1 MFSHVVTQILLIGV
15 ISAAVIGAVRPLE
28 NDGFNHGLRLFN
40 GSMKSY
46 VVSGII
52 LTVPSNMTEQMRQDV
67 LQAGLY
73 VQLVTDRNF
82 SRNTQF
88 EQWLD
93 YLGEIGDYVGWYGS
107 SFEMGNLAI
116 NESQFIPSDLALREM
131 ALHNATIGKKI
142 TYFKE
147 IFNELKKRPDNDKAI
162 KLLAKN
168 AYDKNT
174 HDTTLIFGSVAE
186 SLVDHNPV
194 ITTLVIS
201 LTGVKDAASKSLFH
215 QYKKEDVK
223 SIVGLFAVFK
233 QYEDDFASVRKNVT
247 KELGD
252 SVKSEICEIF

>member
-1 MFSHVVTQILLIGV
+1 MVSHVVTLTQILLIGG
-15 ISAAVIGAVRPLE
+15 ISTAVIGAVRPLP
-28 NDGFNHGLRLFN
+28 NDVFNHSFN
-40 GSMKSY
+40 VSMKSY
-46 VVSGII
+46 VVSGTIV
-52 LTVPSNMTEQMRQDV
+52 TVPSDMTEQMRQDV
-67 LQAGLY
+67 LQAALY
-73 VQLVTDRNF
+73 VQIVTDGNF

-88 EQWLD
+88 DQWLD
-93 YLGEIGDYVGWYGS
+93 YLDEIRGYVGWES
-107 SFEMGNLAI
+107 ITIEMGDLAI

-131 ALHNATIGKKI
+131 ALHNATIGRKI
-142 TYFKE
+142 TYFKD

-168 AYDKNT
+168 AYDQNT

-194 ITTLVIS
+194 ITILGIS
-201 LTGVKDAASKSLFH
+201 LRGVKDAASKSLFH

-233 QYEDDFASVRKNVT
+233 QHEDDFAYVRKYVT

-252 SVKSEICEIF
+252 SVKSEVCEIF